1 MKIPNLIQYLQHMQE
16 RDVVPEQ
23 FTAYRFPNRYTVLQL
38 LTAIGDK
45 LANIWNTVKITS
57 HTETVDTGTPAN
69 VTVTG
74 DADNLNFNFQIPGG
88 EKGDPGP
95 AGPQGEPGP
104 AGPKGDPGPVS
115 VTVGT
120 TTTTDAGTNANVTNA
135 GTEEDLILN
144 FSIPRG
150 EPGETGPQGPQ
161 GPQGEPGPKGDPGPE
176 GPQGEPGPEGP
187 QGPQGEPGP
196 QGDPGPE
203 GPQGPQG
210 VPGKDGTSFQ
220 VLGRYDTVV
229 DLTDAHPTGTAGDAY
244 AVGVETTDIYIW
256 DVDGNTWENIGPL
269 EGPAGPQGAQGPKG
283 DTGDPG
289 PQGPAGQDGQP
300 GPAGQAATI
309 TVGNTTTGEPGTQAQ
324 VTNTGT
330 ENAAIFNFTIP
341 QGVQGPKGDTG
352 PQGEPGA
359 KGDTGPQGES
369 GPQGDTGPEGPQG
382 PQGEPGPQ
390 GDTGPEGPQ
399 GPQGEPGPQGDPGE
413 QGPQGET
420 GPAGQ
425 AATITIGTTTTGEP
439 GTEAQVTNSG
449 TAQDAILN
457 FTIPKGAQGDS
468 ATLPVKTIVIDT
480 VPYAS
485 TDSNQIYTNTVKTLD
500 EIRQEYDPNGTQ
512 FIVKYQKA
520 GSNFSNFAFG
530 QTWAQPALEDNT
542 IITAFY
548 LSDPQTND
556 LMVGFNVI
564 CIDFS
569 KSENNTTIYKGQN
582 APAMAN
588 QVRVFLYSYDND
600 SDTYKPLT
608 PITQQDID
616 SIKTYYSTVGIV
628 KLNNSK
634 YPFFYSGVSTDGK
647 SLVFYA
653 IPNTYKNNGSAQYR
667 FNLYLDDFHGEIGY
681 FNFVVSMPSGGT
693 TGQVLAKKS
702 ASDYDCKWVDANF
715 QLPIGYIF
723 EWASVPEQSVDL
735 STPEKVAQYFGYGTW
750 AAFGAGQ
757 FLLGVSDG
765 HVIGTTG
772 GEETHTLTTGEMPS
786 HNHRFATT
794 ANGSTQ
800 FPQWHFKMEGTQ
812 QTTAFRAYGDFTLNK
827 GDGRPHNNMPPYIVV
842 YRWQRIA

>member
-16 RDVVPEQ
+16 RDVVPEE

-45 LANIWNTVKITS
+45 LANLWDTVKITS

-95 AGPQGEPGP
+95 AGPKGDPGP

-135 GTEEDLILN
+135 GTEEDVILN

-150 EPGETGPQGPQ
+150 EPGETGPEGAQGPQGDPGPQGPAGKDGAPGEQGPKGEPGETGPAGPQGPQ
-161 GPQGEPGPKGDPGPE
+161 GPQGEPGPT
-176 GPQGEPGPEGP
+176 GP
-187 QGPQGEPGP
+187 QGPQGK
-196 QGDPGPE
+196 
-203 GPQGPQG
+203 
-210 VPGKDGTSFQ
+210 PGKDGTSFQ
-220 VLGRYDTVV
+220 VLGRYDTIV
-229 DLTDAHPTGTAGDAY
+229 DLTDAHPTGTKGDAY

-269 EGPAGPQGAQGPKG
+269 EGPAGE
-283 DTGDPG
+283 
-289 PQGPAGQDGQP
+289 DGQP

-309 TVGNTTTGEPGTQAQ
+309 TVGSTTTGAPGTQAQ
-324 VTNTGT
+324 VTNTGN
-330 ENAAIFNFTIP
+330 ENAAIFNFVIP
-341 QGVQGPKGDTG
+341 QGAQGPKGDTG

-359 KGDTGPQGES
+359 KGDTGP
-369 GPQGDTGPEGPQG
+369 EGPQG

-390 GDTGPEGPQ
+390 GVQ
-399 GPQGEPGPQGDPGE
+399 GE
-413 QGPQGET
+413 QGPQGSTGET

-439 GTEAQVTNSG
+439 GTEAHVTNSG

-457 FTIPKGAQGDS
+457 FTIPKGEPGDS
-468 ATLPVKTIVIDT
+468 ATLPVKTVIIDT

-500 EIRQEYDPNGTQ
+500 EIRQEYNPNGTQ
-512 FIVKYQKA
+512 FIIKYQRT

-542 IITAFY
+542 VITAFY

-588 QVRVFLYSYDND
+588 QVRVFLYSYDSD

-634 YPFFYSGVSTDGK
+634 YPFFYSGVSGDGK
-647 SLVFYA
+647 SLVFYT

-667 FNLYLDDFHGEIGY
+667 FNLYLDDFHGELGY

-702 ASDYDCKWVDANF
+702 ASNYDCKWVDANF

-757 FLLGVSDG
+757 FLLGVSDE
-765 HVIGTTG
+765 HVIGSTG

-786 HNHRFATT
+786 HNHQFATT

-800 FPQWHFKMEGTQ
+800 FPQWYFKMEGTQ
-812 QTTAFRAYGDFTLNK
+812 QTKAFQAYGDFTLNK
-827 GDGRPHNNMPPYIVV
+827 GGGQPHNNMPPYIVV